1 MFSSVSSVVQLMLT
15 KTQPDEIQDFL
26 SDASYLRGGN
36 AARVVFPESAEDIAD
51 VLSKASKDR
60 TPVTV
65 SGAGTGTV
73 AGRVPFGGIVIATD
87 KLNHIKQITHDKQG
101 GGRAI
106 AEAGVILRDLQR
118 AVEAE
123 GLLYPPDPT
132 ERSCFLGGT
141 VATNASGSRTF
152 KYGPTRKYVER
163 LKVALATGEV
173 VDLRRGELHADAQGL
188 IYSSGAKARSA

>member
-1 MFSSVSSVVQLMLT
+1 MLT

-26 SDASYLRGGN
+26 SDASYLRGGR
-36 AARVVFPESAEDIAD
+36 AERVAFPETAEEVGEILAT
-51 VLSKASKDR
+51 ATR
-60 TPVTV
+60 QETPVTI

-73 AGRVPFGGIVIATD
+73 AGRVPFGGTVIATD
-87 KLNHIKQITHDKQG
+87 KLNHIKQIVHDERG

-118 AVEAE
+118 AVESE
-123 GLLYPPDPT
+123 GLLYAPDPT
-132 ERSCFLGGT
+132 ERGCFLGGT

-163 LKVALATGEV
+163 LTIALTGDV
-173 VDLRRGELHADAQGL
+173 IDLRRGQ
-188 IYSSGAKARSA
+188 